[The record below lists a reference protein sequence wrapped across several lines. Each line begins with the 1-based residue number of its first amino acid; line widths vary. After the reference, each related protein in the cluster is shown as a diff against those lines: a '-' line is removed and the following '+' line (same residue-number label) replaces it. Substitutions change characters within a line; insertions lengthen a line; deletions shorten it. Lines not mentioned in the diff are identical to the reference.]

1 LRFISG
7 VEWRFLALLGRAVGF
22 VFRRIEMVH
31 RGSQA
36 AKGAQDDSICG
47 ILKRFIYERF
57 FVWWEAAED
66 VVAEGGVFGGADAEA
81 ESGEVLGAEGGD
93 DGFEAVLAAC
103 GA

>member
-1 LRFISG
+1 M
-7 VEWRFLALLGRAVGF
+7 GRAVGF